1 MCSRTC
7 IMASLLFLT
16 PICFTSSSAVA
27 QSRSQRRT
35 VVQAGSATLEVM
47 INGQGEPIL
56 FIPSRGRSVDD
67 FDDLTKQ
74 LVGAGY
80 QVILPE
86 PRGVGGS
93 TGPLEG
99 ITYHDLASDLAATIK
114 SVTGRPATVIGV
126 IGHDFGGRIARTL
139 ASDYPHL
146 VKQMVLIGAAGKI
159 QRSPEVDRLT
169 TRFWE
174 TALSPQDR
182 LAVLRQTFF
191 APGNDAS
198 G

>member
-1 MCSRTC
+1 
-7 IMASLLFLT
+7 
-16 PICFTSSSAVA
+16 
-27 QSRSQRRT
+27 
-35 VVQAGSATLEVM
+35 M
-47 INGQGEPIL
+47 ISGQGEPIL
-56 FIPSRGRSVDD
+56 FIPSPGRSVDD

-74 LVGAGY
+74 LVGAGH

-86 PRGVGGS
+86 PRGIGGS

-114 SVTGRPATVIGV
+114 SVTGRPVTV
-126 IGHDFGGRIARTL
+126 IGHDFGGRLARTL
-139 ASDYPHL
+139 ASDHPHL

-159 QRSPEVDRLT
+159 RRSPESDRLT

-182 LAVLRQTFF
+182 LAVLR
-191 APGNDAS
+191 
-198 G
+198 

>member
-1 MCSRTC
+1 
-7 IMASLLFLT
+7 
-16 PICFTSSSAVA
+16 
-27 QSRSQRRT
+27 
-35 VVQAGSATLEVM
+35 
-47 INGQGEPIL
+47 
-56 FIPSRGRSVDD
+56 
-67 FDDLTKQ
+67 
-74 LVGAGY
+74 
-80 QVILPE
+80 
-86 PRGVGGS
+86 
-93 TGPLEG
+93 
-99 ITYHDLASDLAATIK
+99 
-114 SVTGRPATVIGV
+114 V

-198 G
+198 GWKDGWHFDVARAQRASDSRTPLDEWWAGGAAPMLVIYGAEDVIAVPANAKSLAAEFPDRVTLLEITKAGHALLPEQPEQIAKAVLAYLRQNSGPK